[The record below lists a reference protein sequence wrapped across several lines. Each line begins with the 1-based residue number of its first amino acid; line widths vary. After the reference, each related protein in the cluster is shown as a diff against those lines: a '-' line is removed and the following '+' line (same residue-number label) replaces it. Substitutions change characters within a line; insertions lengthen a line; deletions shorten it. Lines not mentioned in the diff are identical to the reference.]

1 MPPRPVANPAI
12 RLRGRDGVPASSSR
26 SHAESPDAGV
36 MVAGRLR
43 CMPTWRPPSIAG
55 VTGSAASG
63 TSSANYRSN
72 SACAGPGHIKS
83 QEKGSC
89 GQPAARYPSADRCL
103 ALQIAAPFVVQVNPQ
118 SCVLVPGTQIALGG
132 IMSGPCPSPAGTRFL
147 TVFEVASIM
156 RVSKQT
162 VYRLV
167 RGGHL
172 EAAKVRGAFRIPDH
186 ALRSREHPPAVRK
199 PGT

>member
-1 MPPRPVANPAI
+1 
-12 RLRGRDGVPASSSR
+12 
-26 SHAESPDAGV
+26 
-36 MVAGRLR
+36 
-43 CMPTWRPPSIAG
+43 
-55 VTGSAASG
+55 
-63 TSSANYRSN
+63 
-72 SACAGPGHIKS
+72 
-83 QEKGSC
+83 
-89 GQPAARYPSADRCL
+89 
-103 ALQIAAPFVVQVNPQ
+103 
-118 SCVLVPGTQIALGG
+118 
-132 IMSGPCPSPAGTRFL
+132 L

-186 ALRSREHPPAVRK
+186 ALTLRGREHPPAVRK